1 MNVLDMLLEA
11 LSPQIIL
18 LLTAGVVVGIIGGA
32 LPGIS
37 STTTAA
43 LMATFAFTM
52 DTTSA
57 VMFMAAT
64 QVGSTY
70 GGSISASIL
79 NIPGTPA
86 SAATALEAYPLA
98 QKGEGPKGAGNQR
111 RGFVLGQHHRGAAP
125 AGRIPGNAQ
134 RGALFWLVG
143 DVLVLHIR
151 IGDLRAAFARRLCE
165 GVVFRLPGI
174 DLLVCGVRPY
184 LWRGWAAL
192 YLFHPIPQGR
202 HRVDSRDG
210 RPVRHV
216 GGFCFAG

>member
-52 DTTSA
+52 DTTRA

-70 GGSISASIL
+70 GGSNMCIRDRATRPIRTRS
-79 NIPGTPA
+79 PGEPP
-86 SAATALEAYPLA
+86 SD
-98 QKGEGPKGAGNQR
+98 R
-111 RGFVLGQHHRGAAP
+111 
-125 AGRIPGNAQ
+125 
-134 RGALFWLVG
+134 
-143 DVLVLHIR
+143 
-151 IGDLRAAFARRLCE
+151 
-165 GVVFRLPGI
+165 
-174 DLLVCGVRPY
+174 
-184 LWRGWAAL
+184 
-192 YLFHPIPQGR
+192 
-202 HRVDSRDG
+202 
-210 RPVRHV
+210 
-216 GGFCFAG
+216 